1 MRIQYSTLFSVLL
14 LGVSCTAT
22 LANKAT
28 AQEILAPEMTRS
40 DYTTIP
46 EAFERALTRN
56 SSFYQENRRIYRQV
70 KRNFG
75 LGGYQERAIARD
87 AALVSELYDIVL
99 DQQTRSD
106 PFIRTLDLPN
116 PFDTSLRQ
124 LPSTLPGS
132 RVVGSELVFERLP
145 LP

>member
-1 MRIQYSTLFSVLL
+1 MRIPYSTLFSVLL

-28 AQEILAPEMTRS
+28 AQEIIVPGTRRI
-40 DYTTIP
+40 DYITIP
-46 EAFERALTRN
+46 EAFDRALTRN

-87 AALVSELYDIVL
+87 AALVTELYDQVL
-99 DQQTRSD
+99 KQQTISD

-124 LPSTLPGS
+124 LPILIPGS
-132 RVVGSELVFERLP
+132 RVVGSELVFERAP